1 MQDKF
6 VLPDNETIWISQ
18 ITKIGKIVNFNN
30 SVHNLM
36 GFTINLK
43 NGKMKNVSYFFNP
56 DNEMKIKE
64 KLEKLHAE
72 LETNLDVK

>member
-6 VLPDNETIWISQ
+6 VLPNNETILISQ
-18 ITKIGKIVNFNN
+18 IIKIGKIVNFNN

-43 NGKMKNVSYFFNP
+43 NGKMKNITYPFNSE
-56 DNEMKIKE
+56 NEIKIKE

-72 LETNLDVK
+72 LETSLQG